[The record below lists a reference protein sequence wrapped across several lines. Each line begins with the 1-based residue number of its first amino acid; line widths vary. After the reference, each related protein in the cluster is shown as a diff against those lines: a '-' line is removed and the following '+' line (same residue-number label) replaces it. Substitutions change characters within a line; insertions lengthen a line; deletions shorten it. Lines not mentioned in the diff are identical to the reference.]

1 VNPHRLILHF
11 VSVCL
16 ILISLTNATAQK
28 QKAPPG
34 GRIAVVVDE
43 RLSALRTTPDLTGK
57 LVRRLGR
64 GRLVA
69 IKGARTSRDGIV
81 FYSVNA
87 TSRTKG
93 WIQREAVVSPSRA
106 GDDERLVSLM
116 KSSTDFDRIV
126 RARIFL
132 DHFPRSALRPEV
144 LLLLGDAAASA
155 ALKLTRDA
163 GRRVG
168 DITVRD
174 SSSYFLNYVGL
185 DRYNRQGVVF
195 LFDEGSSRLIYDGAA
210 WLEIIRRF
218 PSSAEAAEARKRL
231 ITSQQ

>member
-1 VNPHRLILHF
+1 
-11 VSVCL
+11 
-16 ILISLTNATAQK
+16 
-28 QKAPPG
+28 
-34 GRIAVVVDE
+34 
-43 RLSALRTTPDLTGK
+43 
-57 LVRRLGR
+57 
-64 GRLVA
+64 
-69 IKGARTSRDGIV
+69 
-81 FYSVNA
+81 
-87 TSRTKG
+87 
-93 WIQREAVVSPSRA
+93 
-106 GDDERLVSLM
+106 M

-210 WLEIIRRF
+210 WHEIIRRF
-218 PSSAEAAEARKRL
+218 PRSPQAIDAKKRL
-231 ITSQQ
+231 TSGPD